1 MKLLKFLVALVICC
15 IAAVSCKKNE
25 TPDGGGSSAAT
36 GSFIGRVQFQ
46 GNSLSV
52 DRENRLIRILR
63 ENSAYKIEFLTGVPN
78 ITGVNLIQDNDSTWT
93 SNDATGLKSVKI
105 EGKLLTIRYQSDGQS
120 WVVIEAIRK

>member
-25 TPDGGGSSAAT
+25 TPDGGGSSGAT

-78 ITGVNLIQDNDSTWT
+78 ITGVNLIQNNDSTWT